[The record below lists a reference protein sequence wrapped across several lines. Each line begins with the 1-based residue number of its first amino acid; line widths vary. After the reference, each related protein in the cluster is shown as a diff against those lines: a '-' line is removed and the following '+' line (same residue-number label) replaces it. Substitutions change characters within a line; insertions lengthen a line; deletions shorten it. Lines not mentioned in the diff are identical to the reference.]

1 MNSILIIDDD
11 IELTDLVS
19 EFLTE
24 EGFTVTAINNSVN
37 ALVEAISGNYA
48 LVILDVMLPE
58 INGFELLRRIRA
70 SSQIPVIMLTARG
83 NDIDKIVGLEIGAD
97 DYVPKP
103 FNPRELVARIRA
115 ILRRIKPDIEITT
128 SPAKP
133 KVDRLSFDDLQVNPN
148 TRTVLQS
155 GKSLELTTVEFDLLL
170 VLLRAEGG
178 VVTREELVVQA
189 LGRRFLPYD
198 RSIDTHMSNLR
209 KKLGK
214 RPDNSERIKAIRNI
228 GYRYVVGE

>member
-1 MNSILIIDDD
+1 
-11 IELTDLVS
+11 
-19 EFLTE
+19 
-24 EGFTVTAINNSVN
+24 
-37 ALVEAISGNYA
+37 
-48 LVILDVMLPE
+48 VILDVMLPE

-70 SSQIPVIMLTARG
+70 NSQIPVLMLTARG

-115 ILRRIKPDIEITT
+115 ILRRIKPEVEPIT
-128 SPAKP
+128 SQAKT
-133 KVDRLSFDDLQVNPN
+133 KLERLVFDDLQVNPN

-155 GKSLELTTVEFDLLL
+155 GKSLDLTTVEFDLLL

-178 VVTREELVVQA
+178 VVSREDLVVQA

-214 RPDNSERIKAIRNI
+214 RSDNSERIKAIRNI

>member
-11 IELTDLVS
+11 VELTDLIS

-24 EGFTVTAINNSVN
+24 EGFSVTVINSSVN
-37 ALVEAISGNYA
+37 ALDEVISGNYS

-70 SSQIPVIMLTARG
+70 NSQIPVLMLTARG

-115 ILRRIKPDIEITT
+115 ILRRIKPEVEPIT
-128 SPAKP
+128 SQAKT
-133 KVDRLSFDDLQVNPN
+133 KLERLVFDDLQVNPN

-155 GKSLELTTVEFDLLL
+155 GKSLDLTTVEFDLLL

-178 VVTREELVVQA
+178 VVSREDLVVQA

-214 RPDNSERIKAIRNI
+214 RSDNSERIKAIRNI